1 MKWKIGESLEVEASD
16 HGWPFWTRIHFN
28 GDEVLTLNHDEA
40 KSLADVMHRVAQRL
54 DAEDAIDLERK
65 IRNVA
70 QNGG

>member
-1 MKWKIGESLEVEASD
+1 MKWKIGESLEVEVSD
-16 HGWPFWTRIHFN
+16 YGWPFWTRIFFN
-28 GDEVLTLNHDEA
+28 DDQVLALNHDEA